1 MRKFRKPA
9 LELLESRFN
18 PALFAEPVT
27 LSSMDGV
34 LDIVLRAHES
44 TQTIE
49 TPQPG
54 HPELPGV
61 ATVVHGFMTYSW
73 TLLHGT
79 SSNGQSTGDTYPSPT
94 LHVNRG
100 EKLRILLENDL
111 QNMQFVG
118 LGGTKYDVSESTN
131 IHFHG
136 LTVSPKGN
144 SDNVLLNVPPGMSNQ
159 YEVNIPSDHNEGVFW
174 YHPHDHGLV
183 SEQVYRGMAGM
194 LVVGAANS
202 NVYTVDA
209 SSSAK
214 IQDLPVKL
222 MTMQMQNI
230 VEIAGEHYLDVFN
243 KTNST
248 GYQYTING
256 QYNPHIV
263 STADNQ
269 IYIFLNASPM
279 DLLRTFVPPPGQPES
294 EWDYLGNRDPDRVSP
309 ANQEIFF
316 VGQDGATFTETL
328 GQERNAHAPGKRV
341 LALISSPPEGE
352 SRTLAL
358 ASLTPN
364 FNGVVL
370 NYHYLGRILGHGK
383 GGTPSDWVNMAL
395 NSTTDPFISLK
406 DAIPDVIRSVEFSTQ
421 RTPGKPSVFMVNGQ
435 PFPGPAVFQPRVGD
449 LEEWE
454 ITNKDPIVHPIH
466 IHLRDFQIID
476 GVEKEIT
483 PHNFDQDTFYVDAF
497 NPDLPASQQH
507 LTHLRIQFAP
517 YLGTAVMHCHN
528 LIHEDGG
535 MMMLVKTIP
544 SEEIVASS
552 VVLGGRTLV
561 RVMDRRDGTII
572 REFEPFAGFG
582 GGANVALGDVDGDAI
597 PDVAIGAMAGG
608 GPRVRILSGKSGYME
623 DLYNGFVFD
632 SGFMGGVS
640 VALGDLDGDTRDDL
654 IIGAGQ
660 GGGPRVRVLK
670 VMENEQ
676 LASFYAYD
684 QSFVG
689 GVSVAA
695 GLVDLSGRIS
705 VITGAGA
712 GGGPNVR
719 VFRDDLYKPFDTTV
733 DPGMTSMSMPADP
746 MFHNQL
752 ALKCV
757 SSFFGLDRNFLGG
770 ITVSVGTLG
779 AQAGGT
785 SRIIVAAG
793 PGGGSAISIWDA
805 TSTLSKPQAMSGQT
819 TQMASTGHMENMG
832 DLNFINIGN
841 LSAYGKGYNGGVR
854 AGATAT
860 PLGDL
865 LLTTQLSG
873 TKRVSRTINLIPD
886 PTGTRLVVATNS
898 ASDFKA
904 DANLPA
910 SIAGFS

>member
-1 MRKFRKPA
+1 V
-9 LELLESRFN
+9 N
-18 PALFAEPVT
+18 N
-27 LSSMDGV
+27 DDV
-34 LDIVLRAHES
+34 LDLV
-44 TQTIE
+44 
-49 TPQPG
+49 
-54 HPELPGV
+54 
-61 ATVVHGFMTYSW
+61 
-73 TLLHGT
+73 
-79 SSNGQSTGDTYPSPT
+79 
-94 LHVNRG
+94 
-100 EKLRILLENDL
+100 
-111 QNMQFVG
+111 
-118 LGGTKYDVSESTN
+118 
-131 IHFHG
+131 
-136 LTVSPKGN
+136 VSPN
-144 SDNVLLNVPPGMSNQ
+144 SDTDAADQRSLLLFL
-159 YEVNIPSDHNEGVFW
+159 NEG
-174 YHPHDHGLV
+174 
-183 SEQVYRGMAGM
+183 
-194 LVVGAANS
+194 
-202 NVYTVDA
+202 T
-209 SSSAK
+209 
-214 IQDLPVKL
+214 
-222 MTMQMQNI
+222 
-230 VEIAGEHYLDVFN
+230 
-243 KTNST
+243 
-248 GYQYTING
+248 
-256 QYNPHIV
+256 
-263 STADNQ
+263 
-269 IYIFLNASPM
+269 NASPS
-279 DLLRTFVPPPGQPES
+279 FV
-294 EWDYLGNRDPDRVSP
+294 
-309 ANQEIFF
+309 
-316 VGQDGATFTETL
+316 
-328 GQERNAHAPGKRV
+328 
-341 LALISSPPEGE
+341 
-352 SRTLAL
+352 
-358 ASLTPN
+358 
-364 FNGVVL
+364 
-370 NYHYLGRILGHGK
+370 
-383 GGTPSDWVNMAL
+383 
-395 NSTTDPFISLK
+395 
-406 DAIPDVIRSVEFSTQ
+406 
-421 RTPGKPSVFMVNGQ
+421 
-435 PFPGPAVFQPRVGD
+435 
-449 LEEWE
+449 
-454 ITNKDPIVHPIH
+454 
-466 IHLRDFQIID
+466 
-476 GVEKEIT
+476 
-483 PHNFDQDTFYVDAF
+483 
-497 NPDLPASQQH
+497 
-507 LTHLRIQFAP
+507 RIQDNFLQSGMID
-517 YLGTAVMHCHN
+517 LGV
-528 LIHEDGG
+528 
-535 MMMLVKTIP
+535 
-544 SEEIVASS
+544 
-552 VVLGGRTLV
+552 
-561 RVMDRRDGTII
+561 
-572 REFEPFAGFG
+572 
-582 GGANVALGDVDGDAI
+582 GAHPTLGDVDGDAI